1 MVHNLIRFIFNNL
14 EILRFEGVIW
24 LPPTVIIRSFLKEDR
39 TNYGEQEE
47 KQIAC
52 MYPLWRSLYKGY
64 IISKRMASTNAPSKE
79 FIWPL
84 KKKKQKKK
92 RKTASKYKQMLNL
105 VISLLRHYF
114 FNVFLVH
121 CLVLVFEKLQTS

>member
-1 MVHNLIRFIFNNL
+1 MVHNLIKFIFNNL

-24 LPPTVIIRSFLKEDR
+24 LPAMVIIRSFLKEDR

-64 IISKRMASTNAPSKE
+64 IISKCMASTNVPSKE
-79 FIWPL
+79 FIWLL
-84 KKKKQKKK
+84 KKKQKK

-114 FNVFLVH
+114 FNVFLMH
-121 CLVLVFEKLQTS
+121 GLVLVFEKLQTF

>member
-24 LPPTVIIRSFLKEDR
+24 LPPMVIIRSFLKEDR

-64 IISKRMASTNAPSKE
+64 IISKCMDSTNAPSKE
-79 FIWPL
+79 FIWLL
-84 KKKKQKKK
+84 KKKKQKK
-92 RKTASKYKQMLNL
+92 RKTANKYKQMLNL

-114 FNVFLVH
+114 FNVILMH
-121 CLVLVFEKLQTS
+121 GLVLVFKKLQTF

>member
-14 EILRFEGVIW
+14 EISRVEGVIW
-24 LPPTVIIRSFLKEDR
+24 LPLMVIIRSFLKEDR

-47 KQIAC
+47 KQIEC
-52 MYPLWRSLYKGY
+52 MYPLWRSLCRVYYFKMHGFFKC
-64 IISKRMASTNAPSKE
+64 SLKRIYLT
-79 FIWPL
+79 I
-84 KKKKQKKK
+84 KKKKAKKK

-114 FNVFLVH
+114 FNVFLMH
-121 CLVLVFEKLQTS
+121 GLVLVFEKLQTF